1 MKKLRF
7 IFIAITGLLFFSIF
21 LSSTVRN
28 IYLSADGGVK
38 RFGPLVEP
46 IKILAELPSLIKQV
60 FKPAEFL
67 VENVEDKDGFTYFG
81 SDNIELYPK
90 ILISHKGE
98 EFGQK
103 FDLFELSTGKLIKR
117 WEPDNKSLF
126 DQAYNQMNPRKQ
138 EKGSDLYFMHPF
150 FSQDS
155 SLILNSQLTSLLVKI
170 DKNGKTVWLKN
181 DRNYHHTLEEDHEG
195 YIYATTQPFIS
206 GKYEILPE
214 DYDAYKSILLDDEI
228 TKINP
233 KNGEIINSKSVIEIL
248 LENGYEDLL
257 LSKGQ
262 FISDPIHLND
272 IQPALTSSEYWNKG
286 DLLISCRN
294 LSTIFLYRPSTSKII
309 WIKHGPWYNQHDVDF
324 LDNNKVVVYGNDV
337 IREESRID
345 PKLTSQNLFFS
356 SKRKNNEVYI
366 YDFEKDT
373 ITTPYSRLLKNEM
386 VRTITSGR
394 CDILPNGDIFIEE
407 TNNGKIIIGDSIHKK
422 IKFVKRLDDNHISS
436 LFWSRIIN

>member
-1 MKKLRF
+1 M
-7 IFIAITGLLFFSIF
+7 
-21 LSSTVRN
+21 
-28 IYLSADGGVK
+28 
-38 RFGPLVEP
+38 
-46 IKILAELPSLIKQV
+46 KQV

-126 DQAYNQMNPRKQ
+126 DQAYNQMNPRKPQ
-138 EKGSDLYFMHPF
+138 EGSDLYFMHPF
-150 FSQDS
+150 FTQDS

-170 DKNGKTVWLKN
+170 DKNSKTVWLKN
-181 DRNYHHTLEEDHEG
+181 DRNYHHSIEEDHEG

-206 GKYEILPE
+206 GKYDLLPE
-214 DYDAYKSILLDDEI
+214 DYDAYKTILMDDEI

-233 KNGEIINSKSVIEIL
+233 KNGAIIYSKSVIEIL

-272 IQPALTSSEYWNKG
+272 IQPALTDSDHWNKG

-294 LSTIFLYRPSTSKII
+294 LSTIFLYRPSSSKII

-337 IREESRID
+337 IREESRIN
-345 PKLTSQNLFFS
+345 PKLTSENLFLS
-356 SKRKNNEVYI
+356 AKRKNNEIYI

-394 CDILPNGDIFIEE
+394 CDILSNGDIFLEE
-407 TNNGKIIIGDSIHKK
+407 TGNGKIIIGDSIHKK

>member
-1 MKKLRF
+1 MKKLRL

-21 LSSTVRN
+21 LSSTVRI
-28 IYLSADGGVK
+28 IYLSTDGGVK

-67 VENVEDKDGFTYFG
+67 VENMEDKDGFTYFG

-126 DQAYNQMNPRKQ
+126 NQAYNEMNPRKQ

-206 GKYEILPE
+206 GKYDMLPE
-214 DYDAYKSILLDDEI
+214 DYDAYKTILLDDEI

-233 KNGEIINSKSVIEIL
+233 QNGEIINSKSVIEIL
-248 LENGYEDLL
+248 LENGYEELL
-257 LSKGQ
+257 LYKGQ

-272 IQPALTSSEYWNKG
+272 IQPALTNSEYWNKG

-324 LDNNKVVVYGNDV
+324 LDKNKVVVYGNDV

-366 YDFEKDT
+366 YDFERDT

-386 VRTITSGR
+386 VSTITSGR

-422 IKFVKRLDDNHISS
+422 IKFVKRLDENHISS